1 MTTKIEGGLPA
12 KPVETQV
19 IESAQARSGSAGG
32 VREPAVQATPAV
44 DSLRLTGE
52 AAGLKSLAKDMATPS
67 KLDMARI
74 KEIRS
79 SIDSGSYQI
88 NPQEIA
94 NRLLA
99 LERELLK

>member
-12 KPVETQV
+12 KPVEAPV
-19 IESAQARSGSAGG
+19 VSESLNRAGG
-32 VREPAVQATPAV
+32 ARAPGTTATPPV

-52 AAGLKSLAKDMATPS
+52 AVGLKAMAKDLATPA

-79 SIDSGSYQI
+79 AIDSGSYQI

-94 NRLLA
+94 SRLLA

>member
-12 KPVETQV
+12 RPVETPAV
-19 IESAQARSGSAGG
+19 GGSTQARAGG
-32 VREPAVQATPAV
+32 TRDAAIAATPEA

-52 AAGLKSLAKDMATPS
+52 AVGLKAMARELASPAS
-67 KLDMARI
+67 LDMTRI
-74 KEIRS
+74 NEIRAA
-79 SIDSGSYQI
+79 IESGTYKV

-99 LERELLK
+99 LERALLK

>member
-12 KPVETQV
+12 KPVEAPVVADAT
-19 IESAQARSGSAGG
+19 QARASAAT
-32 VREPAVQATPAV
+32 RDSAVSPTPPV

-52 AAGLKSLAKDMATPS
+52 AVGIKTMAKDMAQPS

-79 SIDSGSYQI
+79 AIDSGSYQI

-94 NRLLA
+94 SRLLA

>member
-1 MTTKIEGGLPA
+1 M
-12 KPVETQV
+12 
-19 IESAQARSGSAGG
+19 S
-32 VREPAVQATPAV
+32 ATPPV

-52 AAGLKSLAKDMATPS
+52 AVGLKAMARDLANPS

-74 KEIRS
+74 KEIRNS
-79 SIDSGSYQI
+79 LDSGTYEI

-99 LERELLK
+99 LERELLG

>member
-12 KPVETQV
+12 KSVEAPV
-19 IESAQARSGSAGG
+19 IKESAQARTGG
-32 VREPAVQATPAV
+32 AREAAVSATPPA

-52 AAGLKSLAKDMATPS
+52 AVGLKAMARDLATPS

-79 SIDSGSYQI
+79 AIDSGSYQI

-94 NRLLA
+94 NRLVA
-99 LERELLK
+99 LERELLR

>member
-12 KPVETQV
+12 KPVETPV
-19 IESAQARSGSAGG
+19 VGAAGPARAGG
-32 VREPAVQATPAV
+32 ARDAAVSATPPV

-52 AAGLKSLAKDMATPS
+52 AVGLKAMARDLATPS
-67 KLDMARI
+67 KLDTARI

-79 SIDSGSYQI
+79 ALDSGSYEI

-99 LERELLK
+99 LERELLG

>member
-12 KPVETQV
+12 KPVEASV
-19 IESAQARSGSAGG
+19 VSESQSRAGSP
-32 VREPAVQATPAV
+32 REATLATPPV

-52 AAGLKSLAKDMATPS
+52 AVGLKAMARDLAATPS

-79 SIDSGSYQI
+79 AIDSGSYQI
-88 NPQEIA
+88 NPQDIA

-99 LERELLK
+99 LERELLQ

>member
-12 KPVETQV
+12 KPVEASV
-19 IESAQARSGSAGG
+19 VSDSGPVRAGG
-32 VREPAVQATPAV
+32 ARDAAVVAAPPA

-52 AAGLKSLAKDMATPS
+52 AVGLKVMARDLAAPA

-79 SIDSGSYQI
+79 AIDSGSYEI
-88 NPQEIA
+88 HPQEIA

-99 LERELLK
+99 LERELLG